1 MNNPFSTIMKPV
13 YILFLFVV
21 LFVNAQAQVNPA
33 AKGKISGKVTDAT
46 NKQPVDYATVSVYK
60 QGNASPFNGI
70 STDTKGNFT
79 VDHIPAGEYKITA
92 DFLGYQR
99 ATIEHVIVKD
109 GNVSI
114 GEIKLAPVPRQL
126 QGVTITAKTPTV
138 ENRIDKMVYN
148 PQNDLSA
155 QGGVAI
161 DILKKVPQITVDID
175 GNVELQGN
183 ANIRFLINGKP
194 SSIFGASLAD
204 ALASIPASQIKSIE
218 VITSPGAKYD
228 AAGTGGI
235 VNIILKDSRVE
246 GVNGSVNLSAG
257 TRRENGS
264 FNLNVRKGNFGVNA
278 FFSGNAQI
286 NSNSPNTRNR
296 DSKDSLNNNTNLFQ
310 QGSNNFKRNGY
321 QSGLNFTWNIT
332 KHDDL
337 NASIGF
343 NHFGNHADG
352 LTNEVSRKTDP
363 SGTLL
368 SDTSDIRHSNSKF
381 NGTSTDVSVGYKKTF
396 DKEGQELDVLYTSS
410 FGNNS
415 FSSFQQQD
423 YLNNVK
429 PSTGISNTN
438 PGKDHET
445 TVSVDYTHPV
455 SKSFTVETGGKLDFN
470 NINNSVATSVLSPDG
485 VFEPSPGQTYS
496 FTYDRKIYAY
506 YLSASAS
513 LFNNFLDV
521 KGGLRDEYTVTK
533 ADFQGV
539 NIPNYNILAPS
550 LVFSHKLDATQSVK
564 LSYTRRI
571 QRPDYGDLNP
581 FLNISDVHNISTG
594 NPNLKPEK
602 GDNFELGYNKSF
614 DKGANINIAA
624 FYRRN
629 TDDIQSFTTFYPTLD
644 VNGTTYTNVSYNQRY
659 NLGSETRAG
668 INIYASVPVT
678 SKLSLRTNM
687 IFSDRTSNNPG
698 FTSVSA
704 FAYRLNLNAQY
715 NFGHDLSAEFFG
727 NYNSSQKGI
736 QGTNPKFVFYNL
748 AMRKMFMNKKASIGL
763 TASNPFAKYVS
774 QSSTTFGNGF
784 YQTNLRLV
792 PVQSF
797 GISLSYKFGKL
808 EFKKDNRDNKE
819 DDNMNNN
826 SDNPPTEKPKDNN
839 GGGGK
844 SK

>member
-1 MNNPFSTIMKPV
+1 MKSV

-21 LFVNAQAQVNPA
+21 VFVNAQAQVNPA

-79 VDHIPAGEYKITA
+79 VDHIAAGEYKVTV

-99 ATIEHVIVKD
+99 ATIEHVVVKD

-114 GEIKLAPVPRQL
+114 GEIKLAPVPHQL

-138 ENRIDKMVYN
+138 ENKIDKMVYN

-246 GVNGSVNLSAG
+246 GINGSVNLSAG

-296 DSKDSLNNNTNLFQ
+296 TSTDSLKNVSTLLQN
-310 QGSNNFKRNGY
+310 GSNNFTRNGY
-321 QSGLNFTWNIT
+321 QSGLNFTWNIS

-337 NASIGF
+337 NASVGF
-343 NHFGNHADG
+343 NHFGNHG
-352 LTNEVSRKTDP
+352 NGVTNEDTRIVDAA
-363 SGTLL
+363 GNLL
-368 SDTSDIRHSNSKF
+368 SDISDIRNSRSKF
-381 NGTSTDVSVGYKKTF
+381 NGRSTDVSLGYKKTF
-396 DKEGQELDVLYTSS
+396 DKEGQELDVLYTES

-415 FSSFQQQD
+415 FSSFQQTD
-423 YLNNVK
+423 FLNINR
-429 PSTGISNTN
+429 PSTGISNNN
-438 PGKDHET
+438 PGKDRET
-445 TVSVDYTHPV
+445 NISVDYTHPIN
-455 SKSFTVETGGKLDFN
+455 KNFTIETGAKIDFTH
-470 NINNSVATSVLSPDG
+470 INNNVITDTLQDDAFVPNAN
-485 VFEPSPGQTYS
+485 QTYG
-496 FTYDRKIYAY
+496 FIYDSKIYAY
-506 YLSASAS
+506 YLSVSTS
-513 LFNNFLDV
+513 LFHNFLDV
-521 KGGLRDEYTVTK
+521 KAGLRDEYTSIK
-533 ADFQGV
+533 ADFQGAD
-539 NIPNYNILAPS
+539 IPDYNSLVPS
-550 LVFSHKLDATQSVK
+550 LVFSHKIGDSQSIK

-571 QRPDYGDLNP
+571 QRPDYGALNP
-581 FLNISDVHNISTG
+581 FLNISDPHNISTG
-594 NPNLKPEK
+594 NPNLKPER
-602 GDNFELGYNKSF
+602 GDNFEFGYNKSF
-614 DKGANINIAA
+614 EKGANINIAA
-624 FYRRN
+624 FYRYN
-629 TDDIQSFTTFYPTLD
+629 SDDIQQFATPYANFD
-644 VNGTTYTNVSYNQRY
+644 VNGTTYTNVLLNQWY
-659 NLGSETRAG
+659 NLGSQIRTG
-668 INIYASVPVT
+668 INLYGSLPVT

-687 IFSDRTSNNPG
+687 IFSDRISRNPG
-698 FTSVSA
+698 SATVSGFT
-704 FAYRLNLNAQY
+704 YRLNLNAQY

-808 EFKKDNRDNKE
+808 DFKKDNRDNKE
-819 DDNMNNN
+819 DDNNNN
-826 SDNPPTEKPKDNN
+826 GPDNPPSTEKPRDNN
-839 GGGGK
+839 SGGGK

>member
-1 MNNPFSTIMKPV
+1 MKSV
-13 YILFLFVV
+13 FLILFSFVFITA
-21 LFVNAQAQVNPA
+21 LHAQTAPG
-33 AKGKISGKVTDAT
+33 AKGKITGKVTDAT
-46 NKQPVDYATVSVYK
+46 SKQPVDYATVSVFK
-60 QGNASPFNGI
+60 QGAASPFNGI
-70 STDTKGNFT
+70 STDPKGNFSINN
-79 VDHIPAGEYKITA
+79 IPTGEYKITA
-92 DFLGYQR
+92 EFLGYQK

-109 GNVSI
+109 GVVSI
-114 GEIKLAPVPRQL
+114 GEIKLAPVANEL
-126 QGVTITAKTPTV
+126 KGVTITAKVPTV

-161 DILKKVPQITVDID
+161 DVLKKVPQITVDID

-235 VNIILKDSRVE
+235 VNIILKDSKVE
-246 GVNGSVNLSAG
+246 GINGSVNLSAG

-264 FNLNVRKGNFGVNA
+264 FNLNARKGNFGVNT

-286 NSNSPNTRNR
+286 NTNAPNTRNR
-296 DSKDSLNNNTNLFQ
+296 VSTDGQGNQTTLFQ
-310 QGSNNFKRNGY
+310 QGTNNFKRNGY
-321 QSGLNFTWNIT
+321 ESGINFNWDIS
-332 KHDDL
+332 KHDNL
-337 NASIGF
+337 TAGVGF
-343 NHFGNHADG
+343 NHFGNHG
-352 LTNEVSRKTDP
+352 NGITNEDSRVVTS
-363 SGTLL
+363 SGAFL
-368 SDTSDIRHSNSKF
+368 SDTADIRNSSSKF
-381 NGTSTDVSVGYKKTF
+381 NGRSTDVSLAYKKTF
-396 DKEGQELDVLYTSS
+396 EKEGQELDILYTES

-415 FSSFQQQD
+415 FASAQQTD
-423 YLNNVK
+423 YLNGVK
-429 PSTGISNTN
+429 PSTGLTNAN
-438 PGKDHET
+438 PGKDRET
-445 TVSVDYTHPV
+445 NISIDYTHPV
-455 SKSFTVETGGKLDFN
+455 SKKVTIETGGKLDFN
-470 NINNSVATSVLSPDG
+470 HINNNVVTDTLATDG
-485 VFEPSPGQTYS
+485 ILNLDPGQTYG

-513 LFNNFLDV
+513 LFNSFLDV
-521 KGGLRDEYTVTK
+521 KGGLRDEYTTTK

-539 NIPNYNILAPS
+539 NIPNYNILVPS
-550 LVFSHKLDATQSVK
+550 LVFSHKFGSNGSQSVK

-581 FLNISDVHNISTG
+581 FLNISDPHNINTG

-602 GDNFELGYNKSF
+602 GDNFEFGYNKAF

-624 FYRRN
+624 FYRHN
-629 TDDIQSFTTFYPTLD
+629 TDDIQQFTTYYDSLK
-644 VNGTTYTNVSYNQRY
+644 VNNKTYKNVSFNQRY
-659 NLGSETRAG
+659 NIGSEDRIG

-678 SKLSLRTNM
+678 DKLNLRTNM
-687 IFSDRTSNNPG
+687 IFSDRRSTNPG
-698 FTSVSA
+698 FANVSA
-704 FAYRLNLNAQY
+704 FAYRINLNAQY

-736 QGTNPKFVFYNL
+736 QGTNPKFVFYNF

-763 TASNPFAKYVS
+763 TATNPFAKYVS
-774 QSSTTFGNGF
+774 QTSSTFGSNF
-784 YQTNLRLV
+784 YSTNVRLV

-808 EFKKDNRDNKE
+808 EFKKDREKGD
-819 DDNMNNN
+819 NNN
-826 SDNPPTEKPKDNN
+826 QDN
-839 GGGGK
+839 GGDNGPQSEKGK
-844 SK
+844 